1 MLDLRGSVI
10 ASSYIVAAV
19 LFIFGL
25 KQLSSPSTARSGN
38 RLAAIGMVIAL
49 AATLLDRQ
57 IVSFWTIA
65 IGTLIGAVMGVYFG
79 RTVQMTAM
87 PQMVA
92 LFNGMGGATA
102 ALVSVAEFL
111 RLTRIGESIGA
122 GEATSIVLG
131 TAIGAVSF
139 TGSII
144 AFGKLQ
150 EILPGKPLQFPLQRL
165 VNGLILL
172 AVIVLGVIVV
182 SSTSGMFAF
191 SLADQSSLSALATA
205 SGALWILF
213 GAALLL
219 GAMFVLPIGGGDMPV
234 VISTLNSLTGLAAA
248 LTGFVL
254 HNQMLVVA
262 GVLVGASGTLLTLL
276 MSTAMNRSVGNV
288 LFGAFGAGSSVAGA
302 QATAVGRSVRQTT
315 PEDTAIALAY
325 ARNVVVVPG
334 YGLAVAEAQH
344 TVRELATDLEGRG
357 VDVKYAIHPVAGRM
371 PGHMNVLLA
380 EANVPYDQLLEMD
393 QGNGQ
398 FPQTDVVLVGGA
410 YDVVNPAARDDPSS
424 PIYGMPILDVD
435 RARNIIVLKRSMGHG
450 FAGIDNA
457 LFYHEKT
464 RMLFG
469 DARQS
474 LTQIGQAL
482 KAA

>member
-1 MLDLRGSVI
+1 MLDARASGI
-10 ASSYIVAAV
+10 AIAYIVAAV
-19 LFIFGL
+19 LFILGL
-25 KQLSSPSTARSGN
+25 KRLSSPATARSGN
-38 RLAAIGMVIAL
+38 RLAAIGMAIAL
-49 AATLLDRQ
+49 GVTLLDRQ
-57 IVSFWTIA
+57 IVSFWIIAAGMIIGAA
-65 IGTLIGAVMGVYFG
+65 IGIYFA

-92 LFNGMGGATA
+92 LFNGMGGGTA
-102 ALVSVAEFL
+102 ALVSVAEYL
-111 RLTRIGESIGA
+111 RIVASTGTASVGA

-131 TAIGAVSF
+131 TAIGAISF
-139 TGSII
+139 TGSLI

-150 EILPGKPLQFPLQRL
+150 EILPGKPLQFPLQRA

-172 AVIVLGVIVV
+172 VIIGLGVTIALGIG
-182 SSTSGMFAF
+182 STLSLWMVFA
-191 SLADQSSLSALATA
+191 
-205 SGALWILF
+205 
-213 GAALLL
+213 AALVL

-234 VISTLNSLTGLAAA
+234 VISILNSLTGLAAA

-276 MSTAMNRSVGNV
+276 MSTAMNRSVANV
-288 LFGAFGAGSSVAGA
+288 LFGAFGATSGSAAVQTSGA
-302 QATAVGRSVRQTT
+302 QRTVRQTT
-315 PEDTAIALAY
+315 AEDTAIALAY
-325 ARNVVVVPG
+325 ARSVVIVPG

-344 TVRELATDLEGRG
+344 TVRELATDLEKRG

-393 QGNGQ
+393 QVNSQ
-398 FPQTDVVLVGGA
+398 FAQTDVVLVVGA
-410 YDVVNPAARDDPSS
+410 NDVVNPAARDDPSS

-435 RARNIIVLKRSMGHG
+435 KARNVVVLKRSMGHG

-457 LFYHEKT
+457 LFYHDNT

-474 LTQIGQAL
+474 LVKIGEAL
-482 KAA
+482 KTA

>member
-1 MLDLRGSVI
+1 MLDLRASVI
-10 ASSYIVAAV
+10 AVSYIVASV

-38 RLAAIGMVIAL
+38 RLAAIGMALAL
-49 AATLLDRQ
+49 AATLIDRQ
-57 IVSFWTIA
+57 IISFWTIA
-65 IGTLIGAVMGVYFG
+65 IGTVIGAAMGIYFG

-102 ALVSVAEFL
+102 ALVSVAEYL
-111 RLTRIGESIGA
+111 RLSGHGEAIGV

-131 TAIGAVSF
+131 TAIGAISF

-165 VNGLILL
+165 VNGVVLL
-172 AVIVLGVIVV
+172 AVISLGVMVV
-182 SSTSGMFAF
+182 MGSPTSTMWLLFA
-191 SLADQSSLSALATA
+191 
-205 SGALWILF
+205 
-213 GAALLL
+213 AALLL

-234 VISTLNSLTGLAAA
+234 VISILNSLTGLAAA

-276 MSTAMNRSVGNV
+276 MSTAMNRSVANV
-288 LFGAFGAGSSVAGA
+288 LFGAFGAGGSATGA
-302 QATAVGRSVRQTT
+302 QASAVARSVRQTT

-344 TVRELATDLEGRG
+344 TVRELATDLEKRG
-357 VDVKYAIHPVAGRM
+357 VNVKYAIHPVAGRM

-393 QGNGQ
+393 QVNGQ
-398 FPQTDVVLVGGA
+398 FPQTDVVLVVGA
-410 YDVVNPAARDDPSS
+410 NDVVNPAARDDPSS

-435 RARNIIVLKRSMGHG
+435 RAQNIIVLKRSMGHG

-469 DARQS
+469 DARKS
-474 LTQIGQAL
+474 LTEIEQAL
-482 KAA
+482 KTA

>member
-1 MLDLRGSVI
+1 MLDLRASVI
-10 ASSYIVAAV
+10 AVSYIVASV

-38 RLAAIGMVIAL
+38 RLAAIGMALAL
-49 AATLLDRQ
+49 AATLIDRQ
-57 IVSFWTIA
+57 IISFWTIA
-65 IGTLIGAVMGVYFG
+65 IGTVIGAAMGIYFG

-102 ALVSVAEFL
+102 ALVSVAEYL
-111 RLTRIGESIGA
+111 RLSGHGEAIGV

-131 TAIGAVSF
+131 TAIGAISF

-165 VNGLILL
+165 VNGVVLL
-172 AVIVLGVIVV
+172 AVISLGVMVV
-182 SSTSGMFAF
+182 MGSPTSTMWLLFA
-191 SLADQSSLSALATA
+191 
-205 SGALWILF
+205 
-213 GAALLL
+213 AALLL

-234 VISTLNSLTGLAAA
+234 VISILNSLTGLAAA

-276 MSTAMNRSVGNV
+276 MSTAMNRSVANV
-288 LFGAFGAGSSVAGA
+288 LFGAFGAGGSATGA
-302 QATAVGRSVRQTT
+302 QASAVARSVRQTT

-344 TVRELATDLEGRG
+344 TVRELATDLEKRG
-357 VDVKYAIHPVAGRM
+357 VNVKYAIHPVAGRM

-393 QGNGQ
+393 QVNGQ
-398 FPQTDVVLVGGA
+398 FPQTDVVLVVGA
-410 YDVVNPAARDDPSS
+410 NDVVNPAARDDPSS
-424 PIYGMPILDVD
+424 PIYGMTILDVD
-435 RARNIIVLKRSMGHG
+435 RAQNIIVLKRSMGHG

-469 DARQS
+469 DARKS
-474 LTQIGQAL
+474 LTEIEQAL
-482 KAA
+482 KTA

>member
-1 MLDLRGSVI
+1 MLDVRESVI
-10 ASSYIVAAV
+10 ALSYIVAAI

-25 KQLSSPSTARSGN
+25 KQLSSPATARAGN
-38 RLAAIGMVIAL
+38 RLAAIGMTVAL
-49 AATLLDRQ
+49 GVTLLDRQ

-65 IGTLIGAVMGVYFG
+65 IGTLIGAAIGVYFA

-92 LFNGMGGATA
+92 LFNGMGGGTA

-111 RLTRIGESIGA
+111 RLTRAGEAIGA

-131 TAIGAVSF
+131 TAIGAISF
-139 TGSII
+139 TGSIV

-150 EILPGKPLQFPLQRL
+150 EILPGRPLQFPLQRL
-165 VNGLILL
+165 INALILL
-172 AVIVLGVIVV
+172 SVLALGGFVV
-182 SSTSGMFAF
+182 VGGGGGGSM
-191 SLADQSSLSALATA
+191 
-205 SGALWILF
+205 ALWLLF
-213 GAALLL
+213 AAALVL

-234 VISTLNSLTGLAAA
+234 VISILNSLTGLAAA

-288 LFGAFGAGSSVAGA
+288 LFGAFGAAAGN
-302 QATAVGRSVRQTT
+302 ATAIASAVGRTVRQTT
-315 PEDTAIALAY
+315 AEDTAIALAY
-325 ARNVVVVPG
+325 ARSVVIVPG

-344 TVRELATDLEGRG
+344 TVRELATDLEKRG

-393 QGNGQ
+393 QVNGE
-398 FPQTDVVLVGGA
+398 FPQTDVVLVVGA
-410 YDVVNPAARDDPSS
+410 NDVVNPAARDDPSS

-435 RARNIIVLKRSMGHG
+435 RARNVIVLKRSMGHG

-457 LFYHEKT
+457 LFYNDNT

-474 LTQIGQAL
+474 LTQVGQAL
-482 KAA
+482 KNV

>member
-1 MLDLRGSVI
+1 MLDFRASVI
-10 ASSYIVAAV
+10 AVSYIVASV

-25 KQLSSPSTARSGN
+25 KQLSSPATARAGN
-38 RLAAIGMVIAL
+38 RLAAIGMALAL

-57 IVSFWTIA
+57 IISFWMIA
-65 IGTLIGAVMGVYFG
+65 IGTLVGAAMGIYFG

-92 LFNGMGGATA
+92 LFNGMGGGTA
-102 ALVSVAEFL
+102 ALVSVAEYL
-111 RLTRIGESIGA
+111 RLAGLGERIGV

-131 TAIGAVSF
+131 TAIGAISF

-165 VNGLILL
+165 VNGLVML
-172 AVIVLGVIVV
+172 AVIVLAVMVV
-182 SSTSGMFAF
+182 GGAATSTMWMLFA
-191 SLADQSSLSALATA
+191 
-205 SGALWILF
+205 
-213 GAALLL
+213 AALLL

-234 VISTLNSLTGLAAA
+234 VISILNSLTGLAAA

-288 LFGAFGAGSSVAGA
+288 LFGAFGASTSDAAGQAAAVAV
-302 QATAVGRSVRQTT
+302 TVRQTT
-315 PEDTAIALAY
+315 PQDTAIALAY

-344 TVRELATDLEGRG
+344 TVRELATDLEKRG
-357 VDVKYAIHPVAGRM
+357 VNVKYAIHPVAGRM

-380 EANVPYDQLLEMD
+380 EANVPYDQLLEME
-393 QGNGQ
+393 QVNGQ
-398 FPQTDVVLVGGA
+398 FPQTDVVLVVGA
-410 YDVVNPAARDDPSS
+410 NDVVNPAARDDPSS

-469 DARQS
+469 DARKS
-474 LTQIGQAL
+474 LTEIEQAL
-482 KAA
+482 KTA

>member
-1 MLDLRGSVI
+1 MLDFRASVI
-10 ASSYIVAAV
+10 AVSYIVAAV

-25 KQLSSPSTARSGN
+25 KRLSSPATARSGN
-38 RLAAIGMVIAL
+38 RIAAIGMAL
-49 AATLLDRQ
+49 ALGVTLLDRQ

-65 IGTLIGAVMGVYFG
+65 IGTLIGAVMGVYFA

-92 LFNGMGGATA
+92 LFNGMGGGTA

-111 RLTRIGESIGA
+111 RLSRLGERIGA
-122 GEATSIVLG
+122 GESTSIVLG
-131 TAIGAVSF
+131 TVIGAVSF

-150 EILPGKPLQFPLQRL
+150 EILPGRPLQFPLQR
-165 VNGLILL
+165 VINALILL
-172 AVIVLGVIVV
+172 AVAVLGVFVV
-182 SSTSGMFAF
+182 AGGGST
-191 SLADQSSLSALATA
+191 ALWALFATA
-205 SGALWILF
+205 LV
-213 GAALLL
+213 L

-234 VISTLNSLTGLAAA
+234 VISILNSLTGLAAA

-288 LFGAFGAGSSVAGA
+288 LFGAFGAASSDAA
-302 QATAVGRSVRQTT
+302 AASTAVGRTVRQTT

-325 ARNVVVVPG
+325 ARSVVIVPG

-344 TVRELATDLEGRG
+344 TVRELATDLEKRG

-393 QGNGQ
+393 QVNGE
-398 FPQTDVVLVGGA
+398 FPQTDVVLVVGA
-410 YDVVNPAARDDPSS
+410 NDVVNPAARDDPTS

-474 LTQIGQAL
+474 LTQVGQAL
-482 KAA
+482 KTA

>member
-1 MLDLRGSVI
+1 
-10 ASSYIVAAV
+10 
-19 LFIFGL
+19 
-25 KQLSSPSTARSGN
+25 LSSPSTARSGN
-38 RLAAIGMVIAL
+38 RLAAVGMAL
-49 AATLLDRQ
+49 ALAVTLLDRQ
-57 IVSFWTIA
+57 IVSYWTIA
-65 IGTLIGAVMGVYFG
+65 LGTLIGAVMGVYFA

-111 RLTRIGESIGA
+111 RLSRAGEAIGL

-131 TAIGAVSF
+131 TAIGAISF

-150 EILPGKPLQFPLQRL
+150 EILPGRPLQFPLQRL
-165 VNGLILL
+165 INALILL
-172 AVIVLGVIVV
+172 SVIALGIVV
-182 SSTSGMFAF
+182 VAGGRSTP
-191 SLADQSSLSALATA
+191 
-205 SGALWILF
+205 LWALF
-213 GAALLL
+213 GAALVL

-234 VISTLNSLTGLAAA
+234 VISILNSLTGLAAA

-276 MSTAMNRSVGNV
+276 MSTAMNRSVANV
-288 LFGAFGAGSSVAGA
+288 LFGAFGAAA
-302 QATAVGRSVRQTT
+302 NDTAATASAVGRTVRQTT

-325 ARNVVVVPG
+325 ARSVVIVPG

-344 TVRELATDLEGRG
+344 TVRELATDLEKRG

-393 QGNGQ
+393 QVNGE
-398 FPQTDVVLVGGA
+398 FPQTDVVLVVGA
-410 YDVVNPAARDDPSS
+410 NDVVNPAARDDPTS

-474 LTQIGQAL
+474 LTQVGQAL
-482 KAA
+482 KTA

>member
-1 MLDLRGSVI
+1 MLDFRASVI
-10 ASSYIVAAV
+10 AVSYIVAAV

-25 KQLSSPSTARSGN
+25 KRMTSPATARSGN
-38 RLAAIGMVIAL
+38 RLAAVGMAL
-49 AATLLDRQ
+49 ALGATLLDHQ
-57 IVSFWTIA
+57 IVSYWTIA
-65 IGTLIGAVMGVYFG
+65 LGTLIGGVMGVYFA

-111 RLTRIGESIGA
+111 RLTRAGDAIGI

-131 TAIGAVSF
+131 TIIGAISF

-150 EILPGKPLQFPLQRL
+150 EILPGRPLQFPLQRII
-165 VNGLILL
+165 NALILL
-172 AVIVLGVIVV
+172 AVVALGISVV
-182 SSTSGMFAF
+182 AGGGSATLWALFA
-191 SLADQSSLSALATA
+191 
-205 SGALWILF
+205 
-213 GAALLL
+213 AALVL

-234 VISTLNSLTGLAAA
+234 VISILNSLTGLAAA

-276 MSTAMNRSVGNV
+276 MSRAMNRSVGNV
-288 LFGAFGAGSSVAGA
+288 LFGAFGAGGTDAAAAS
-302 QATAVGRSVRQTT
+302 TAVGRTVRQTT

-325 ARNVVVVPG
+325 ARSVVIVPG

-344 TVRELATDLEGRG
+344 TVRELATDLEKRG

-393 QGNGQ
+393 QVNGE
-398 FPQTDVVLVGGA
+398 FPQTDVVLVVGA
-410 YDVVNPAARDDPSS
+410 NDVVNPAARDDPSS

-474 LTQIGQAL
+474 LTQVGQAL
-482 KAA
+482 KTA

>member
-1 MLDLRGSVI
+1 MLDLRASVI
-10 ASSYIVAAV
+10 AVSYIVAAV

-25 KQLSSPSTARSGN
+25 KRMTSPATARSGN
-38 RLAAIGMVIAL
+38 RLAAIGMAL
-49 AATLLDRQ
+49 ALVATLLDHQ
-57 IVSFWTIA
+57 IVSYWTIA
-65 IGTLIGAVMGVYFG
+65 IGTLIGGVMGVYFA

-111 RLTRIGESIGA
+111 RLTRAGEAIGI
-122 GEATSIVLG
+122 GEATSIALG
-131 TAIGAVSF
+131 TIIGAISF

-150 EILPGKPLQFPLQRL
+150 EILPGRPLQFPLQR
-165 VNGLILL
+165 VINALILL
-172 AVIVLGVIVV
+172 SVAALGVAVV
-182 SSTSGMFAF
+182 AGGGST
-191 SLADQSSLSALATA
+191 ALWALFATA
-205 SGALWILF
+205 LV
-213 GAALLL
+213 L

-234 VISTLNSLTGLAAA
+234 VISILKSLTGLAAA

-276 MSTAMNRSVGNV
+276 MSRAMNRSVGNV
-288 LFGAFGAGSSVAGA
+288 LFGAFGAATSGSAAAS
-302 QATAVGRSVRQTT
+302 TTVGRTVRQTT

-325 ARNVVVVPG
+325 ARSVVIVPG

-344 TVRELATDLEGRG
+344 TVRELATDLEKRG

-393 QGNGQ
+393 QVNGE
-398 FPQTDVVLVGGA
+398 FPQTDVVLVVGA
-410 YDVVNPAARDDPSS
+410 NDVVNPAARDDPSS

-435 RARNIIVLKRSMGHG
+435 RARNVIVLKRSMGHG

-457 LFYHEKT
+457 LFYNDNT

-474 LTQIGQAL
+474 LTQVGQAL
-482 KAA
+482 KTA